1 MEEKTDS
8 VSCEECYRVFTNKT
22 KLRRHRNSIHLGI
35 THACSKCDYKANQKS
50 NLQEHIVRIH
60 EGKPYECL
68 ECDFKTKSRIL
79 IRNHRQ
85 AEHGVNGKSAMS
97 LHHKNKQTTK
107 NQKYRKS
114 LKRAIKVSNIKI
126 KKEAVERE
134 ESKENSA
141 KPKCSECDYEFASEA
156 RLQIHM
162 TSKHSEHSVKH
173 SCDKC
178 NKSFATRASYRR
190 HLKET
195 CVGLGENRP
204 SYPCPK
210 CDASFTIKTNLKR
223 HINGVHLGVTYN
235 CEYENCDYK
244 ASQQSN
250 LQTHIEVVHE
260 KKRLQCKLCPFQ
272 TVRKIRFSEHM
283 VEKHQGSKERP
294 VLVSRPKAT
303 PKVSV
308 PKPSSPSPQQQQ
320 QPAREIKLVEFY
332 CDLCMFEAEE
342 EKSLTNH
349 LALEH
354 YEDVFGV

>member
-1 MEEKTDS
+1 MTGK
-8 VSCEECYRVFTNKT
+8 VFLN
-22 KLRRHRNSIHLGI
+22 
-35 THACSKCDYKANQKS
+35 D
-50 NLQEHIVRIH
+50 
-60 EGKPYECL
+60 
-68 ECDFKTKSRIL
+68 
-79 IRNHRQ
+79 
-85 AEHGVNGKSAMS
+85 
-97 LHHKNKQTTK
+97 
-107 NQKYRKS
+107 
-114 LKRAIKVSNIKI
+114 
-126 KKEAVERE
+126 
-134 ESKENSA
+134 
-141 KPKCSECDYEFASEA
+141 
-156 RLQIHM
+156 
-162 TSKHSEHSVKH
+162 
-173 SCDKC
+173 
-178 NKSFATRASYRR
+178 
-190 HLKET
+190 
-195 CVGLGENRP
+195 
-204 SYPCPK
+204 
-210 CDASFTIKTNLKR
+210 

-235 CEYENCDYK
+235 CEYEKCDYK

-294 VLVSRPKAT
+294 VLVSRPKAA

-354 YEDVFGV
+354 YEDIFGV